1 MNGCVIFGTG
11 QAGMAMYRLMQRE
24 GRRVAAFGDNDETR
38 WGTAIDGVP
47 VWSLK
52 QVAGADP
59 EMDCIAIMNRET
71 AESVRKDLLAAG
83 FAGRIVTAAEL
94 KASFDIRLAVCR
106 LLAAEIERKCVPG
119 EIAELGVY
127 RGAFAAELNRMFPE
141 RRLYLFDTFEG
152 FDARD
157 MKTGRDGQRAKAG
170 DFSDTSEALVLGKMI
185 CPEQVTLRKGY
196 FPDSLCAEDL
206 ERSYALVSLDAD
218 LYQPTM
224 AGLAYF
230 YPRLSP
236 GGYMILD
243 DYNSPQFPGAGQAVR
258 EFCAREGLAVV
269 PLCDIH
275 VTAVLAKA
283 GGGR

>member
-1 MNGCVIFGTG
+1 MRDIWHG
-11 QAGMAMYRLMQRE
+11 AGRDGHVPADAA
-24 GRRVAAFGDNDETR
+24 GGPPGGAFGDNDETR

-59 EMDCIAIMNRET
+59 EMVCIAIMNRET

-157 MKTGRDGQRAKAG
+157 MKRGATGSGRKRGFLRHIGGAG
-170 DFSDTSEALVLGKMI
+170 AWKMI

-196 FPDSLCAEDL
+196 FPDSLCAEDM

-236 GGYMILD
+236 
-243 DYNSPQFPGAGQAVR
+243 AG
-258 EFCAREGLAVV
+258 
-269 PLCDIH
+269 
-275 VTAVLAKA
+275 T
-283 GGGR
+283 

>member
-1 MNGCVIFGTG
+1 
-11 QAGMAMYRLMQRE
+11 
-24 GRRVAAFGDNDETR
+24 
-38 WGTAIDGVP
+38 
-47 VWSLK
+47 
-52 QVAGADP
+52 
-59 EMDCIAIMNRET
+59 
-71 AESVRKDLLAAG
+71 
-83 FAGRIVTAAEL
+83 
-94 KASFDIRLAVCR
+94 
-106 LLAAEIERKCVPG
+106 
-119 EIAELGVY
+119 
-127 RGAFAAELNRMFPE
+127 
-141 RRLYLFDTFEG
+141 
-152 FDARD
+152 

-196 FPDSLCAEDL
+196 FPDSLCAEDM

-258 EFCAREGLAVV
+258 EFCAREGLTVV
-269 PLCDIH
+269 PL
-275 VTAVLAKA
+275 
-283 GGGR
+283 

>member
-59 EMDCIAIMNRET
+59 EMVCIAIMNRET
-71 AESVRKDLLAAG
+71 AESVRKD
-83 FAGRIVTAAEL
+83 
-94 KASFDIRLAVCR
+94 

-196 FPDSLCAEDL
+196 FPDSLCAEDM

-275 VTAVLAKA
+275 GTAVLAKP